1 MYVCVCHAVSD
12 KVIRKLAYEQGIKD
26 IRGIRKATPLGS
38 SCGKCVPMA
47 KAILQDAN
55 LNPLYKEAG

>member
-12 KVIRKLAYEQGIKD
+12 KTIRKLAYEQGIKE
-26 IRGIRKATPLGS
+26 IREIRKVTALGS
-38 SCGKCVPMA
+38 SCGKCIPIA